1 MQKPI
6 YKFHPGQEVFVE
18 LDGTKSTVVA
28 IVDDKFND
36 EFTLRLVVTK
46 QWLPHRKMHSYKIY
60 REYEASTMMYML
72 AREAQQDKD
81 EKILRVARKWEID
94 RVMNFDKKGNLV
106 VVPENEWC
114 VTEFSKKK
122 KAKSKMK

>member
-1 MQKPI
+1 M
-6 YKFHPGQEVFVE
+6 FVE
-18 LDGTKSTVVA
+18 PDRTKSTVVA
-28 IVDDKFND
+28 IVDDKIND

-94 RVMNFDKKGNLV
+94 RVMDFDKKGNLV

-114 VTEFSKKK
+114 ITEFGRKKK
-122 KAKSKMK
+122 VKSKQ